1 MTVNELR
8 TYLKDFPDDWEV
20 NVVIDEIKRLP
31 LHNGV
36 YSILEMNSIG
46 KNSEYYKTGA
56 EGYCIRGP
64 QVWLEI

>member
-8 TYLKDFPDDWEV
+8 TYLKDFPDDWKV
-20 NVVIDEIKRLP
+20 NVVIDNVSSYP
-31 LHNGV
+31 MQDGV
-36 YSILEMNSIG
+36 YPILEINSIG